1 MALKKSNFM
10 RNLMTFKNVEVI
22 EQQEVHK
29 KTWFQRFRNKLGGTA
44 VVSGALVASNAHAA
58 EGAIPDFLATAG
70 SSLTGIS
77 TGLGALFVIAIGIT
91 LLIMA
96 FVISKGGIKK
106 AG

>member
-1 MALKKSNFM
+1 
-10 RNLMTFKNVEVI
+10 MTFKNVEVI

-44 VVSGALVASNAHAA
+44 VVSGALVASNVHAA
-58 EGAIPDFLATAG
+58 DGAIPDFLGTATT
-70 SSLTGIS
+70 SLGGIG
-77 TGLGALFVIAIGIT
+77 TGLGVLFVAAIGIT
-91 LLIMA
+91 LLVMA

>member
-1 MALKKSNFM
+1 
-10 RNLMTFKNVEVI
+10 MTFKNVEVI

-58 EGAIPDFLATAG
+58 DAIPDFLATAG
-70 SSLTGIS
+70 TSLTGIS
-77 TGLGALFVIAIGIT
+77 VGLGALFVIAIGIT